1 MVALGL
7 REVARVDGATM
18 SSPALGSD
26 KPARDIQPAIVAG
39 TLPTDAFALEDV
51 RDDSPAIGF
60 VMSVL
65 LSLPLWGLVI
75 GAGVYVAAAF

>member
-1 MVALGL
+1 
-7 REVARVDGATM
+7 M
-18 SSPALGSD
+18 SGPVLASD

-39 TLPTDAFALEDV
+39 TLPADAFALEDV

-75 GAGVYVAAAF
+75 GAGVYVVATF